1 MRSEGRPAFGAPAS
15 SSRDKLAGVFPV
27 IATPFGEDG
36 RPDVGDLR
44 SVVAWLLKVGVDGV
58 VFPGV
63 ASEVDQ
69 LEAAERGQL
78 VAVVGSA
85 LGGCH
90 AFVVGASA
98 PAASAAA
105 KFAQAGLEA
114 GAAAAMIMA
123 PRSLATDEAGLLR
136 FYHEAAE
143 PGIPII
149 LQNAPPP
156 AGAGLDIAL
165 IARAVAAVPA
175 IRYVKEETMPCGQRI
190 GALLAQAPPN
200 LDGVFGGAGARY
212 LIDELARGAAGT
224 MPACELADVHVALM
238 HAWDTGD
245 RKRARALYSRSLP
258 LLNFQAVF
266 RMAMTKEVL
275 RRRGVIR
282 SRGLRASGPRLDAG
296 DHAELTEL
304 LAEAADILTP
314 VLQDRD

>member
-1 MRSEGRPAFGAPAS
+1 M
-15 SSRDKLAGVFPV
+15 V
-27 IATPFGEDG
+27 ATPFGEDG

-44 SVVAWLLKVGVDGV
+44 SVVAWLLRAGVDGV

-69 LEAAERGQL
+69 LAAAERDHL
-78 VAVVGSA
+78 VGVVGSE
-85 LGGCH
+85 LGGRA

-98 PAASAAA
+98 PTASAAA
-105 KFAQAGLEA
+105 TFAQAGLEA

-123 PRSLATDEAGLLR
+123 PRSLAMDEAALLR
-136 FYHEAAE
+136 FYRRAAE

-165 IARAVAAVPA
+165 MARVVAAVPE

-190 GALLAQAPPN
+190 GALLALAPPH

-212 LIDELARGAAGT
+212 LIDELARGAVGT

-238 HAWDTGD
+238 RAWRMGD
-245 RKRARALYSRSLP
+245 RQRARMLYSRSLP
-258 LLNFQAVF
+258 LLVFQAVF
-266 RMAMTKEVL
+266 RMDMTKEVL
-275 RRRGVIR
+275 RRRGVIQ
-282 SRGLRASGPRLDAG
+282 SRGVRAPGPRLDAG

-304 LAEAADILTP
+304 LADAADILTP
-314 VLQDRD
+314 VHPDRE